1 MSLGTLGHQ
10 VTPESGRAGPMGGR
24 LSNWIDNGAQMTP
37 HSSLH
42 KRGIRRERA
51 RTIKQVNVQKSLLAK
66 NGSVQIDV
74 RVQLCLSEFG
84 CRPQRGGVQERLQA
98 WFGVAKNLNLLVVS
112 VFAVRAC
119 QNDCTVSKT

>member
-1 MSLGTLGHQ
+1 MSLGTFGHQ

-42 KRGIRRERA
+42 KRGIGRERA
-51 RTIKQVNVQKSLLAK
+51 RINKRVNVQKSLLAK

-74 RVQLCLSEFG
+74 RVQLGLSERG
-84 CRPQRGGVQERLQA
+84 CRPQRRRSARTPPSLVRRCKELEPACSLSVRSARLPEP
-98 WFGVAKNLNLLVVS
+98 LYS
-112 VFAVRAC
+112 E
-119 QNDCTVSKT
+119 